1 VGYFVDIPKPKAWPP
16 PKDGTERVNELLEY
30 GYKRDPVGD
39 KVHTWFACL
48 FLFCLPLDVYP
59 TTIATW
65 ALFIY
70 SVMRLPSTWRALT
83 PLYNA
88 SIYRLMIAWTAWSI
102 LSIAWSPNLYVGW
115 DHAGALRMVLLP
127 IVLWPVM
134 RHWKYFLGAFLMGV
148 LLQNCVQ
155 ISEVVG
161 SWFLDGRDWLTGEM
175 LSSPSGWETHT
186 GKAAMFMGFASIS
199 WIGIVITNKRYRKTA
214 TVCLLLA
221 TAGMFAT
228 ASMAVTVGFI
238 AATSILSLI
247 LVCAKRFSAKQL
259 VATITTLILV
269 LLVSDF
275 FVKDTITSKTERAI
289 QGVQDFYDGTPDAG
303 NSTQHRLHW
312 WAETLKRTF
321 DDPAIIHGVVG
332 HGFGSVASI
341 DFSKE
346 GSSVDSL
353 AEHIHNSYIQI
364 LYEQG
369 VVGLS
374 LFLLLLWKMIQTAKA
389 TSGRLPELVYPI
401 CVSCTVLWAVAT
413 FFENSQSSGRPLAM
427 LILLALF
434 IMYMYQNT
442 LGNKRVNL

>member
-1 VGYFVDIPKPKAWPP
+1 MGLFVDIPKPRAWPP
-16 PKDGTERVNELLEY
+16 PPSEDTEAVQKLIAY
-30 GYKRDPVGD
+30 GYERDPLGD
-39 KVHTWFACL
+39 KFHTAFACL
-48 FLFCLPLDVYP
+48 FMFCLPLEEYP
-59 TTIATW
+59 TTLATW
-65 ALFIY
+65 FLFSY
-70 SVMRLPSTWRALT
+70 SVMRLPSTWRTLT
-83 PLYNA
+83 PICNS
-88 SIYRLMIAWTAWSI
+88 SIFRLLLAWAVWSI
-102 LSIAWSPNLYVGW
+102 LSIAWSPNPLVGW

-127 IVLWPVM
+127 IVLWPIM
-134 RHWKYFLGAFLMGV
+134 RQWKYLLGAFLMGV

-155 ISEVVG
+155 LSEVVG
-161 SWFLDGRDWLTGEM
+161 SWFLGGKDWLTGGM
-175 LSSPSGWETHT
+175 LSALHGWETHS
-186 GKAAMFMGFASIS
+186 GKAAMFMGFASLS

-228 ASMAVTVGFI
+228 VSMAVTVGFI
-238 AATSILSLI
+238 TAISILSLI

-259 VATITTLILV
+259 VVTITTLILV
-269 LLVSDF
+269 LLVSGF
-275 FVKDTITSKTERAI
+275 FVKDTITLKTERAI
-289 QGVQDFYDGTPDAG
+289 QGIQDFYDGTPDAG

-312 WAETLKRTF
+312 WAETLNRTF

-346 GSSVDSL
+346 GSSVKPL

-434 IMYMYQNT
+434 IMYQ
-442 LGNKRVNL
+442 KVERESVKS